1 MFMTGITADEG
12 KVPTK
17 LSFNSPTGLGGK
29 GALSLDAFKRMA
41 PRS

>member
-1 MFMTGITADEG
+1 MTVSIADEG

-17 LSFNSPTGLGGK
+17 LGFNSPTGLGGK
-29 GALSLDAFKRMA
+29 GALSLYAFKRMA